1 MHAIITDGS
10 ISKYINHPKPL
21 VIGDVQYPARI
32 FSVWTASE
40 LAAIGIIEVT
50 FDDSNKKDEK
60 YYINTN
66 QTYTYDADAGTV
78 TATYGNAT
86 AKAHAD
92 VAEVWSQDEIDD
104 GDAPDGTSADDPK
117 NDVDGNQII
126 TRGLKY
132 NFIKTIK
139 AQAAGILQ
147 DTDWYILRKADADT
161 DVPSAITTF
170 RAAVRT
176 KAAAM
181 ETLITNASNTA
192 AIETLYTYVNTAD
205 EGDPRVLERPLGEF
219 PELGS

>member
-1 MHAIITDGS
+1 MYAIITDGS

-21 VIGDVQYPARI
+21 VIGDVRYPARI
-32 FSVWTASE
+32 FSAWTANE

-50 FDDSNKKDEK
+50 FNDSNKKDET

-92 VAEVWSQDEIDD
+92 TTWTQDEE
-104 GDAPDGTSADDPK
+104 DADVYPDGHANAGDRINTWTAG
-117 NDVDGNQII
+117 DVK

-132 NFIKTIK
+132 NFIKNIK
-139 AQAAGILQ
+139 KQAEGLLNQ
-147 DTDWYILRKADADT
+147 TDWYVTRKAEKNTAI
-161 DVPSAITTF
+161 PSAITTW
-170 RAAVRT
+170 RNGIRT
-176 KAAAM
+176 KQAAM
-181 ETLITNASNTA
+181 ETLITNASNTP

-205 EGDPRVLERPLGEF
+205 EGDPVVMERPLGVF

>member
-1 MHAIITDGS
+1 MYAIITDGS
-10 ISKYINHPKPL
+10 ISKIINHPKPL

-40 LAAIGIIEVT
+40 LAAIGIYEIT
-50 FDDSNKKDEK
+50 FDNSKKKDKK
-60 YYINTN
+60 YYINTD
-66 QTYTYDADAGTV
+66 QTFTYDADAGTV
-78 TATYGNAT
+78 TAAYGNAT

-92 VAEVWSQDEIDD
+92 ILFTEQDETD
-104 GDAPDGTSADDPK
+104 GFGTEGEVK
-117 NDVDGNQII
+117 VE
-126 TRGLKY
+126 GLKTKL
-132 NFIKTIK
+132 IRIVKT
-139 AQAAGILQ
+139 QAAGILQ

-192 AIETLYTYVNTAD
+192 AIETLYTSVNTAD
-205 EGDPRVLERPLGEF
+205 EGDPVVMARPLGEF
-219 PELGS
+219 PKLGS

>member
-10 ISKYINHPKPL
+10 ISKYINHPKSL
-21 VIGDVQYPARI
+21 VIGDVRYPAKI
-32 FSVWTASE
+32 FSLWTASE

-78 TATYGNAT
+78 TAAYGNAT

-92 VAEVWSQDEIDD
+92 TLFTAQDETD
-104 GDAPDGTSADDPK
+104 GLGTEGEVA
-117 NDVDGNQII
+117 

-139 AQAAGILQ
+139 TQAAAILQ

-192 AIETLYTYVNTAD
+192 AIKTLYTYTTNSDGVQS
-205 EGDPRVLERPLGEF
+205 RPLGEL
-219 PELGS
+219 PRLES

>member
-1 MHAIITDGS
+1 MYAVITDGS

-32 FSVWTASE
+32 FSAWTASE

-60 YYINTN
+60 WYINTN

-78 TATYGNAT
+78 TAAYGTAT

-92 VAEVWSQDEIDD
+92 ANAVDDD
-104 GDAPDGTSADDPK
+104 GNELDP
-117 NDVDGNQII
+117 VIVI
-126 TRGLKY
+126 EGLKTKL
-132 NFIKTIK
+132 IRTVK
-139 AQAAGILQ
+139 AQAEGLLNQ
-147 DTDWYILRKADADT
+147 TDWYITRKAEKNTAI
-161 DVPSAITTF
+161 PSAITTW
-170 RAAVRT
+170 RDGIRT
-176 KAAAM
+176 KQAAM
-181 ETLITNASNTA
+181 ETLITNASNTPA
-192 AIETLYTYVNTAD
+192 LETLYTYVNTAD

>member
-1 MHAIITDGS
+1 MYAIITDGS

-21 VIGDVQYPARI
+21 VIGDVRYPARI
-32 FSVWTASE
+32 FSAWTANE

-50 FDDSNKKDEK
+50 FNDSNKKDET

-92 VAEVWSQDEIDD
+92 TTWTQDEE
-104 GDAPDGTSADDPK
+104 DADVYPDGHANAGDRINTWTAG
-117 NDVDGNQII
+117 DVK
-126 TRGLKY
+126 TRGWKY
-132 NFIKTIK
+132 NFIKNIK
-139 AQAAGILQ
+139 KQAEGLLNQ
-147 DTDWYILRKADADT
+147 TDWYVTRKAEKNTAI
-161 DVPSAITTF
+161 PSAITTW
-170 RAAVRT
+170 RNGIRT
-176 KAAAM
+176 KQAAM
-181 ETLITNASNTA
+181 ETLITNASNTP

-205 EGDPRVLERPLGEF
+205 EGDPVVMERPLGVF

>member
-10 ISKYINHPKPL
+10 ISKYINHPKSL
-21 VIGDVQYPARI
+21 VIGDVRYPAKI
-32 FSVWTASE
+32 FSLWTASE
-40 LAAIGIIEVT
+40 LAAIGILEVT
-50 FDDSNKKDEK
+50 FDDSKKKDET

-78 TATYGNAT
+78 TAAYGDAT
-86 AKAHAD
+86 AKLHAD
-92 VAEVWSQDEIDD
+92 TLWTAQDETD
-104 GDAPDGTSADDPK
+104 GKGTEGEVA
-117 NDVDGNQII
+117 I
-126 TRGLKY
+126 RGLKY

-139 AQAAGILQ
+139 AQAAGILK

>member
-10 ISKYINHPKPL
+10 ISKYINYPKSL
-21 VIGDVQYPARI
+21 VIGDVRYPAKI
-32 FSVWTASE
+32 FSIWTASE
-40 LAAIGIIEVT
+40 LAAIGIIEVM
-50 FDDSNKKDEK
+50 FDNSNKKDEK

-66 QTYTYDADAGTV
+66 QTFTYDADAGTV
-78 TATYGNAT
+78 TATYGDAT
-86 AKAHAD
+86 ARAHAD
-92 VAEVWSQDEIDD
+92 TLFTAQDETD
-104 GDAPDGTSADDPK
+104 GKGTEGEVA
-117 NDVDGNQII
+117 

-132 NFIKTIK
+132 NLIKSLKITV
-139 AQAAGILQ
+139 ANILSE
-147 DTDWYILRKADADT
+147 TDWYILRKADADT

-192 AIETLYTYVNTAD
+192 AIKTLYTYVNTAD
-205 EGDPRVLERPLGEF
+205 EGDPVVMERPLGKL

>member
-10 ISKYINHPKPL
+10 ISKIINHPKPL
-21 VIGDVQYPARI
+21 VIGDVRYPARI

-40 LAAIGIIEVT
+40 LAAIGIYEIT
-50 FDDSNKKDEK
+50 FDNSKKKDET

-66 QTYTYDADAGTV
+66 QTFTYDADAGTV
-78 TATYGNAT
+78 TAAYGDAT
-86 AKAHAD
+86 DKKHAD
-92 VAEVWSQDEIDD
+92 TNWTQKQIDD
-104 GDAPDGTSADDPK
+104 GHAPEGADTDT
-117 NDVDGNQII
+117 VA

-139 AQAAGILQ
+139 DQAAGILQ

-181 ETLITNASNTA
+181 ETLITNASNTP

-205 EGDPRVLERPLGEF
+205 EGDPVVMARPLGEF